1 LQLALAT
8 KQVLNREVFVT
19 GFPMLSTTKLRLH
32 AGLRVSVVVSALAL
46 TQCSQP
52 DDQIELVYPLAE
64 SVLLPGEEWQLI
76 SADYLYTDA
85 PAVDQ
90 NGLVYFSDVTGF
102 QTLRENPDGS
112 ISVFDDSNGG
122 SQGMMFG
129 ADGLLYTCSNREG
142 KFIAYAPDGSKT
154 DLYVDKTYPVI
165 GNPSAEP
172 EFCNDMVITS
182 WGDIY
187 YTDRANRQ
195 VLIIRPGQEPEVVA
209 SGYRP
214 NGIILSPDE
223 TVLYTTDSIVPRLW
237 VFAIN
242 VDGTLEDKGNV
253 FDRLSTSTDL
263 DGQQIT
269 KNRPGTDGMTVD
281 SEGRVY
287 VAAFTGIHVYSPEGK
302 VIGIIPRPGIFTS
315 NLAFG
320 GEGFTYLYS
329 TGPYKT
335 FKRKMNAHGAPYFL
349 RAVVES
355 DLP

>member
-1 LQLALAT
+1 M
-8 KQVLNREVFVT
+8 T

-154 DLYVDKTYPVI
+154 DLYLRSGFCTTWYTSLQIYSDDDEDVCSDISQQGSDDSMAPETTLD
-165 GNPSAEP
+165 PSRMAGEAP
-172 EFCNDMVITS
+172 SSSRE
-182 WGDIY
+182 
-187 YTDRANRQ
+187 
-195 VLIIRPGQEPEVVA
+195 
-209 SGYRP
+209 
-214 NGIILSPDE
+214 
-223 TVLYTTDSIVPRLW
+223 
-237 VFAIN
+237 
-242 VDGTLEDKGNV
+242 GTLAAGERKR
-253 FDRLSTSTDL
+253 DRS
-263 DGQQIT
+263 Q
-269 KNRPGTDGMTVD
+269 
-281 SEGRVY
+281 
-287 VAAFTGIHVYSPEGK
+287 
-302 VIGIIPRPGIFTS
+302 
-315 NLAFG
+315 
-320 GEGFTYLYS
+320 
-329 TGPYKT
+329 
-335 FKRKMNAHGAPYFL
+335 
-349 RAVVES
+349 
-355 DLP
+355 

>member
-1 LQLALAT
+1 M
-8 KQVLNREVFVT
+8 T
-19 GFPMLSTTKLRLH
+19 GFPEFSSAKLRLYT
-32 AGLRVSVVVSALAL
+32 GLRLSVVVSALAL

-52 DDQIELVYPLAE
+52 DEPIELVYPLAE
-64 SVLLPGEEWQLI
+64 SVLLPGEEWQFV
-76 SADYLYTDA
+76 SGDYLYTDA
-85 PAVDQ
+85 PAVDE

-102 QTLRENPDGS
+102 QTLRENADGS
-112 ISVFDDSNGG
+112 VSVFDSNNGG

-142 KFIAYAPDGSKT
+142 KFITYASDGSKT

-165 GNPSAEP
+165 GRPNAEP
-172 EFCNDMVITS
+172 EFCNDIVVTS
-182 WGDIY
+182 WGDVY

-223 TVLYTTDSIVPRLW
+223 TMLYTTDSIDPRLW
-237 VFAIN
+237 VFSIN
-242 VDGTLEDKGNV
+242 ADGTLEDKGNV
-253 FDRLSTSTDL
+253 FDRISTSTDL
-263 DGQQIT
+263 NGQQIA

-287 VAAFTGIHVYSPEGK
+287 VSAFTGIHVYSPSGK
-302 VIGIIPRPGIFTS
+302 IIGMIPRPDQFTS
-315 NLAFG
+315 NLTFG
-320 GEGFTYLYS
+320 GEGFAYLYS
-329 TGPYKT
+329 TGVNKT

-349 RAVVES
+349 RAAVKS
-355 DLP
+355 QSP